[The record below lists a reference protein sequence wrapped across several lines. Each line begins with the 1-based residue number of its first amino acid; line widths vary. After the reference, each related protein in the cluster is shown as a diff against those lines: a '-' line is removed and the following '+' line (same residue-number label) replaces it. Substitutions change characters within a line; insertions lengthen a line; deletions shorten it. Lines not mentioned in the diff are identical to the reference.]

1 VATLGTV
8 LLFLHIFSGASWF
21 GGVLLF
27 AMVVGPTIGDF
38 TPATSGEVVIKMLP
52 KILRYLMIFVGLTP
66 ILGLLIVFSTPG
78 GMSALAPTTTYGRF
92 ISAGAFLS
100 LVTWVVFFGVSYP
113 TGRKIV
119 AITKEFVKNQTPPP
133 PGLPKL
139 AMRLKISAG
148 IGLVLLVAILVCMVA
163 AAS

>member
-1 VATLGTV
+1 VATLNTV

-27 AMVVGPTIGDF
+27 GMVVGPTIGDL

-66 ILGLLIVFSTPG
+66 ILGLLVVFSAPG
-78 GMSALAPTTTYGRF
+78 GMSALAPTTTYGMF
-92 ISAGAFLS
+92 ISAGALLS
-100 LVTWVVFFGVSYP
+100 LVTWVVFFGVAYP

-119 AITKEFVKNQTPPP
+119 AITKEFVKDQKPPP

-139 AMRLKISAG
+139 AMRLKTSAG
-148 IGLVLLVAILVCMVA
+148 VGLVLLIAILICMVA
-163 AAS
+163 ATS

>member
-1 VATLGTV
+1 MATLNTL

-52 KILRYLMIFVGLTP
+52 RILRYMMIFVGLTP
-66 ILGLLIVFSTPG
+66 ILGLLTALSEPG
-78 GMSALAPTTTYGRF
+78 GMGALAPTSTYGTF
-92 ISAGAFLS
+92 ISAGALLS
-100 LVTWVVFFGVSYP
+100 LVTWAVFFGVSYP
-113 TGRKIV
+113 TGRRIIR
-119 AITKEFVKNQTPPP
+119 ITEEFVKNQTAPP

-148 IGLVLLVAILVCMVA
+148 IGLVLLIAILMCMVA
-163 AAS
+163 ATS

>member
-1 VATLGTV
+1 MATIDTV

-27 AMVVGPTIGDF
+27 GMVVGPTIGDF

-52 KILRYLMIFVGLTP
+52 KILRYMMIFVGLTP
-66 ILGLLIVFSTPG
+66 ILGLLTALSAPG
-78 GMSALAPTTTYGRF
+78 GMSSLAPTTTYGMF

-100 LVTWVVFFGVSYP
+100 LVTWAVFFGVSYP

-119 AITKEFVKNQTPPP
+119 AITQEFVKNQTPPP

-148 IGLVLLVAILVCMVA
+148 IGLVLLIAILVCMVA
-163 AAS
+163 ATS

>member
-1 VATLGTV
+1 MVTLNTA

-27 AMVVGPTIGDF
+27 AVVVGPTIGDF

-52 KILRYLMIFVGLTP
+52 RILRYMMIFVGLTP
-66 ILGLLIVFSTPG
+66 ILGLLTVFSAPG
-78 GMSALAPTTTYGRF
+78 GMSALAPTTTYGMF

-100 LVTWVVFFGVSYP
+100 LVTWAVFFGVAYP
-113 TGRKIV
+113 TGRKIIG
-119 AITKEFVKNQTPPP
+119 ITKEFVKNQTAPP
-133 PGLPKL
+133 PGLQRL

-148 IGLVLLVAILVCMVA
+148 IGLVLLIAILICMVA
-163 AAS
+163 ATS